1 MYSFSFSLTH
11 ISVRRFGEIKIKIL
25 TKILTFQLRKDPR
38 IELHWP
44 ILKFFE
50 NKMFMPTN
58 FYGVELNKSE
68 GNSDGFDAISSIQ
81 VVHLVYHIAGTEKVG
96 RVSLDTYGDTSHRDM
111 LLPTTCSNGTCS
123 FQLTST

>member
-11 ISVRRFGEIKIKIL
+11 ISVRRFGRIKIKIL

-81 VVHLVYHIAGTEKVG
+81 VVHLVYHIAGTEKV
-96 RVSLDTYGDTSHRDM
+96 
-111 LLPTTCSNGTCS
+111 NWIS
-123 FQLTST
+123 F